1 MAQKNKTYAG
11 ANTQKKVPNA
21 SKADIENYCTV
32 ESMRYSFIF
41 VSIALLIY
49 CIVTVVSTG
58 ELPVSVFL
66 ILCGSQIV
74 FYVCRYFFRQRM
86 KKFL

>member
-1 MAQKNKTYAG
+1 MAQKNKTYAR

-32 ESMRYSFIF
+32 EAMRYAFIF
-41 VSIALLIY
+41 VSIALLVY

-58 ELPVSVFL
+58 QLPVTVFL
-66 ILCGSQIV
+66 ILCGSQII
-74 FYVCRYFFRQRM
+74 FYVCRYFFKKRM
-86 KKFL
+86 KRFL